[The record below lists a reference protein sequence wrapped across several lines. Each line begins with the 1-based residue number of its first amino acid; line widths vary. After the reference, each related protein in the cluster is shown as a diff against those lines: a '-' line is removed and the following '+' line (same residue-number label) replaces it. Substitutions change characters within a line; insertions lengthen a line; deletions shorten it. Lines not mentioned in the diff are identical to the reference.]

1 MANVK
6 TPLQDFLASFRDSPT
21 HGHQLVHHSC
31 QPQRAAL
38 WADGPAPLSAALQ
51 KALGAGGIGR
61 LYRHQAAALAAIQAG
76 HDTVVATPTASGK
89 SLVYQLAMLSSAPA
103 SPESPPTRGLF
114 LYPLK
119 ALAQDQLKSFSRL
132 AEILGLEPAA
142 AIYDGDTP
150 AGERRRI
157 RQQPP
162 TVVFSNPEMLHLSLL
177 PHHGA
182 WADFWSGLRLV
193 VIDEAHVYRGIV
205 GSHMAALIQRLLRV
219 AAAYGSRPQF
229 IFTSATIANPGPFCR
244 QLCGRPVTAIDASG
258 CARPRCHQLLVDP
271 DRGPISMAIDLLR
284 AALHRRLRTIVFTP
298 SRKMAEVIALA
309 ARSQSTRMARAVSP
323 YRAGYTPAERREI
336 EARLARGELLAV
348 VSTSALELG
357 IDIGALDLCLLVGYP
372 GTRIATRQR
381 AGRVGRRQK
390 ACAVILIAGE
400 DALDAYF
407 LKHPEELWLG
417 ETERAVLNPHNPRI
431 LAQHLVCAAVERPL
445 DTTEPWLQATAV
457 AATVDGLVKEG
468 RLRRRADAVI
478 LLAREKR
485 PHRHVHLRAAGRPLP
500 IVDAADGR
508 LIGEVDRLRA
518 PRDTHPGALYLHRGT
533 SYLIETL
540 DLSAGRVTARAKKVG
555 YTTRARTRGNTQI
568 VSREMEKEIPGTT
581 VSFGKLRVEDRVI
594 GYERIRRSDGKK
606 LGEADL
612 DLPPQVFETEG
623 MWFCVATS
631 LLAELDRQGAD
642 LMGAL
647 HAAEHL
653 LIALFPLLVLADRND
668 VGGLSTN
675 YHPQTDRATIFVY
688 DGIPGG
694 AGLCREAFGRFET
707 LVRQAITTVDT
718 CQCDTG
724 CPACVH
730 SPKCGSGN
738 EPLDKAGAQ
747 RLLEGLLRPTHDS
760 GQSRL
765 NLPAKPKAASA
776 RQRGPSRQAPLRY
789 GVLDLETQRS
799 AEEVGGWRHADRMGI
814 SCAVLYESEG
824 DRFDVFWEDEVD
836 RLLARLAGLEL
847 VVGFNLLR
855 FDYRVLSPY
864 LPAEWRWPATLD
876 ILDQVHHSLGYRRS
890 LAQLAGET
898 LGAAKS
904 ADGLTALRWWRQGR
918 REELAAY
925 CRQDVALT
933 RDLYLYGREN
943 GRLIYRDG
951 EGQRME
957 VPVDFVNPPKPS
969 HIPPIPPA

>member
-1 MANVK
+1 MANLK
-6 TPLQDFLASFRDSPT
+6 TPLQDFLASFRNSPT
-21 HGHQLVHHSC
+21 HGHQLVHHGC
-31 QPQRAAL
+31 QPQRAAR
-38 WADGPAPLSAALQ
+38 WAEGPVPLSEALQ
-51 KALGAGGIGR
+51 KALEAGGIGR

-89 SLVYQLAMLSSAPA
+89 SLVYQLAMLSGSPA
-103 SPESPPTRGLF
+103 SSESPPTRGLF

-119 ALAQDQLKSFSRL
+119 ALAQDQLKSFRRL
-132 AEILGLEPAA
+132 ADILGLEPDA

-150 AGERRRI
+150 AGERRRL

-182 WADFWSGLRLV
+182 WADFWSGLKLV

-229 IFTSATIANPGPFCR
+229 VFTSATIANPGPFCE
-244 QLCGRPVTAIDASG
+244 QLSGRPVSAIDASG

-323 YRAGYTPAERREI
+323 YRAGYTPAERRKI
-336 EARLARGELLAV
+336 ETRLARGDLLAV

-372 GTRIATRQR
+372 GTRIATHQR
-381 AGRVGRRQK
+381 AGRVGRRQRTS
-390 ACAVILIAGE
+390 AVILIAGE

-407 LKHPEELWLG
+407 LKHPEQLWRG

-445 DTTEPWLQATAV
+445 DTAEPWLQAPAV
-457 AATVDGLVKEG
+457 AAVVDSLVKEG
-468 RLRRRADAVI
+468 RLRRRADAAI

-485 PHRHVHLRAAGRPLP
+485 PHRHVHLRTEGRPLP
-500 IVDAADGR
+500 IIDAADGR

-533 SYLIETL
+533 SYLIEAL
-540 DLSAGRVTARAKKVG
+540 DLAAGKVTARAKKVG
-555 YTTRARTRGNTQI
+555 YTTRARTLGNTQI
-568 VSREMEKEIPGTT
+568 VSRELEKQIPGTL
-581 VSFGKLRVEDRVI
+581 VSFGKLRVEDRVV
-594 GYERIRRSDGKK
+594 GFDRIRRSDGKK

-623 MWFCVATS
+623 VWFCVATS
-631 LLAELDRQGAD
+631 LLAELDRQGVDHMGAD
-642 LMGAL
+642 LLGAL

-675 YHPQTDRATIFVY
+675 HHPQTDRATIFIY

-694 AGLCREAFGRFET
+694 AGLCREAFGRFT
-707 LVRQAITTVDT
+707 DLIRQAIATVDT

-738 EPLDKAGAQ
+738 EPLDKGGAQ
-747 RLLEGLLRPTHDS
+747 RLLEGLLKPT
-760 GQSRL
+760 QAETAKRL
-765 NLPAKPKAASA
+765 NPATHPTRRSAAS
-776 RQRGPSRQAPLRY
+776 RPSALRY

-799 AEEVGGWRHADRMGI
+799 AEEVGGWRQADRMGI
-814 SCAVLYESEG
+814 SCAVLYESEE
-824 DRFDVFWEDEVD
+824 DRFSVFWEEAID

-855 FDYRVLSPY
+855 FDYQVLSPY
-864 LPAEWRWPATLD
+864 LPAGWRRPVTLD
-876 ILDQVHHSLGYRRS
+876 ILEQVHHSLGYRRS
-890 LAQLAGET
+890 LAHLATET
-898 LGAAKS
+898 LGATKS
-904 ADGLTALRWWRQGR
+904 ADGLQALRWWRQGR
-918 REELAAY
+918 REEVAAY

-943 GRLIYRDG
+943 GYLLYRDP
-951 EGQRME
+951 EGRKMQ
-957 VPVDFVNPPKPS
+957 VPVDFVNS
-969 HIPPIPPA
+969 L